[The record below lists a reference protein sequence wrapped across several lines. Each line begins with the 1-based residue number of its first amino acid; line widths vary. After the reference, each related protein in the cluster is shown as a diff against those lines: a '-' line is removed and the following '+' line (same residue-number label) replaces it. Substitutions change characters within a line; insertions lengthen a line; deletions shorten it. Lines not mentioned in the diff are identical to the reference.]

1 MLYNILKGGLF
12 MTELEKR
19 DMLIEQLV
27 MLYQIK
33 AASKEDNPVLDYNIV
48 VTEQRLTALGY
59 CDLNKLKP

>member
-1 MLYNILKGGLF
+1 MV
-12 MTELEKR
+12 ELEKR

-33 AASKEDNPVLDYNIV
+33 AASKEENPVLNFNIV

>member
-1 MLYNILKGGLF
+1 MV
-12 MTELEKR
+12 ELEKR

-33 AASKEDNPVLDYNIV
+33 AASKEENPVLDFNIV

-59 CDLNKLKP
+59 CDFNKLKP

>member
-1 MLYNILKGGLF
+1 MSYNILKDGML
-12 MTELEKR
+12 MVELEKR

>member
-1 MLYNILKGGLF
+1 MSYNILKEGML
-12 MTELEKR
+12 MVELEKR

-33 AASKEDNPVLDYNIV
+33 AASKEENPVLNFNIV

-59 CDLNKLKP
+59 CDFNKLKP

>member
-1 MLYNILKGGLF
+1 MSYNILKGGLF